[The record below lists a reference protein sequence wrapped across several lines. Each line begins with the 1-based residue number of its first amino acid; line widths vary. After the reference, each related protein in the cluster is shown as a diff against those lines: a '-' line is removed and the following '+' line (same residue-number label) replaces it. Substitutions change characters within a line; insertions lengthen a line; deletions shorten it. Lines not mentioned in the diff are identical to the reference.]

1 MRCAGRDLL
10 ASLFLLPFIFG
21 RVSMGKDIKV
31 LGCSLKGDRLYR
43 VEPHRMLFQW
53 VKEESDGVYSVG
65 MASLLAALSY
75 PLYSIR
81 VKPVGTKLSFD
92 DNLATVEAGK
102 RIATFPTPLSGEV
115 LEINR
120 EVLKEP
126 ELINRKPYTYWI
138 AKIRATNPREL
149 KDLKRAEEVAE
160 VVKEV
165 IIREDID
172 CSKVEE

>member
-1 MRCAGRDLL
+1 MRRRDLL
-10 ASLFLLPFIFG
+10 KALFLLPFISG

-43 VEPHRMLFQW
+43 IEPHRMLFQW
-53 VKEESDGVYSVG
+53 VKEEGNGVYSVG
-65 MASLLAALSY
+65 MASLLASLSY

-102 RIATFPTPLSGEV
+102 RIATFPTPLSGEIV
-115 LEINR
+115 EVNQ
-120 EVLKEP
+120 EVLKDP

-138 AKIRATNPREL
+138 AKIKATKPEEFRN
-149 KDLKRAEEVAE
+149 LKRAEEIE
-160 VVKEV
+160 KVVREV
-165 IIREDID
+165 IINEDID
-172 CSKVEE
+172 CSKIEE